1 MSRLA
6 SAQEKLEAAVTRLE
20 AVASGVGATGTGGDP
35 ELRKEL
41 EAMRRDHDALAAVTR
56 KVDATLSKTI
66 TEIETALQERA

>member
-6 SAQEKLEAAVTRLE
+6 SAQEKLEAAVARLE
-20 AVASGVGATGTGGDP
+20 AIASGVGSSGPGGDP

-56 KVDATLSKTI
+56 KVDASLSKTI
-66 TEIETALQERA
+66 AEIETALQEGA